1 MFLVGAV
8 PALLV
13 IITGRYLREPP
24 RWLQAQAEGRLP
36 KGSLLGPYQE
46 LLAQDRWRR
55 NLIIGSLIASTGVV
69 GLWAI
74 GEYAPDLQRNIFAT
88 HFTAQAPPGTSPAV
102 ILKQVNSAISWAY
115 ICNMLGAGVGMWI
128 FTKLAIGLGRR
139 PAFAI
144 GFTAALVAT
153 FLVYWKMETPMQ
165 AYWMVALMGAA
176 QLSVFAGFAI
186 YLPELFPSHVRS
198 TGTSFCYNV
207 GRFAAAAGSFFSA
220 LLSTKVFAASTP
232 PLNLRYSAMAMCA
245 IFLVGL
251 ATLPF
256 APETKDKPLPE

>member
-1 MFLVGAV
+1 
-8 PALLV
+8 
-13 IITGRYLREPP
+13 
-24 RWLQAQAEGRLP
+24 
-36 KGSLLGPYQE
+36 
-46 LLAQDRWRR
+46 
-55 NLIIGSLIASTGVV
+55 
-69 GLWAI
+69 
-74 GEYAPDLQRNIFAT
+74 LQRNIFT
-88 HFTAQAPPGTSPAV
+88 SHFAKQLPAGTSALE
-102 ILKQVNSAISWAY
+102 IRKQVDSAISRAY
-115 ICNMLGAGVGMWI
+115 IFNMLGAGFGMWV

-144 GFTAALVAT
+144 GFSAALVAT
-153 FLVYWKMETPMQ
+153 FFAYWKMDTPTQ
-165 AYWMVALMGAA
+165 AYWMVTLMGAA

-186 YLPELFPSHVRS
+186 YLPELFPSKVRS
-198 TGTSFCYNV
+198 TGTSFCYNL

-220 LLSTKVFAASTP
+220 LLSTKVFASSPA